1 MTALG
6 SLLAMLA
13 GLLRD
18 IAQLTVSPSGLTAL
32 ALGGAAVLAGAM
44 FAAVLALL
52 TSVAGRSR
60 ATAALPM
67 IRRASALREKS
78 WRAAFLRQRDPDAAG
93 RPRPRAPSAAPAAA
107 LPWLQLP
114 ADPRTSRPPPAL
126 IPCSWKAVSSCRVSL
141 ASRWTPR
148 TTVSPV

>member
-18 IAQLTVSPSGLTAL
+18 LTQLAVSPSVLTAL
-32 ALGGAAVLAGAM
+32 AGTVLAGAM
-44 FAAVLALL
+44 LAAVLALIA
-52 TSVAGRSR
+52 SVASVSGL
-60 ATAALPM
+60 AAAIPL

-93 RPRPRAPSAAPAAA
+93 RVRPRAPSAA
-107 LPWLQLP
+107 
-114 ADPRTSRPPPAL
+114 
-126 IPCSWKAVSSCRVSL
+126 
-141 ASRWTPR
+141 
-148 TTVSPV
+148 